1 MGEQYKVIDMD
12 TSYKWWDRWF
22 VVANQKIDKL
32 LEDYNYFS
40 LNSVY
45 LITPSCSLKQEFLV
59 RKPRVNLKGIW
70 SKCDII
76 ATIDNLGGLLTEVEK
91 ICGNDIFAVTQDKV
105 IDPDGVERQKIYVFF
120 AVGHRDDANKIESY
134 LNENNYT
141 FIMAD
146 DVPFGV

>member
-45 LITPSCSLKQEFLV
+45 VITPSCSLKQEFLV

-70 SKCDII
+70 SKFNII
-76 ATIDNLGGLLTEVEK
+76 ATIDNFGGLLTEVEK
-91 ICGNDIFAVTQDKV
+91 ICGNDIFTVTQDKV
-105 IDPDGVERQKIYVFF
+105 IDPDGVERQKIYVFWLWDIKKMPTRLK
-120 AVGHRDDANKIESY
+120 AI
-134 LNENNYT
+134 
-141 FIMAD
+141 
-146 DVPFGV
+146 

>member
-22 VVANQKIDKL
+22 VVANQKIDKI

-59 RKPRVNLKGIW
+59 RKPRVNLRGIW

-76 ATIDNLGGLLTEVEK
+76 ATIDNFGGLLTEVEK
-91 ICGNDIFAVTQDKV
+91 ICGNDIFAVT
-105 IDPDGVERQKIYVFF
+105 
-120 AVGHRDDANKIESY
+120 
-134 LNENNYT
+134 
-141 FIMAD
+141 
-146 DVPFGV
+146 